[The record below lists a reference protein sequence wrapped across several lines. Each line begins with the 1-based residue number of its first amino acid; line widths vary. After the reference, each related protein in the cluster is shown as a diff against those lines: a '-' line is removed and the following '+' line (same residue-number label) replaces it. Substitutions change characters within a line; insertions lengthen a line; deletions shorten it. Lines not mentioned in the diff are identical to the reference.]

1 MSVPAIAV
9 ASLSPRPPRGAPI
22 VVLGPSLGTSAA
34 ALWGRC
40 AALLGER
47 LDVLAWELP
56 GHGEGAPA
64 RAPFSLSELAEGV
77 IIAVERSL
85 AERGHARAAFAY
97 AGVSVGGAVGLQL
110 LLSHPERVT
119 AATLL
124 GTGARI
130 GTTAGWHD
138 RAAEVRLRG
147 TASIVDASAG
157 RWFAPGF
164 LDREPD
170 AAAALLR
177 ALTDADRDS
186 YAWTCEALADFD
198 VRARLAA
205 IAAPV
210 TAVAG
215 AHDQATPVASLREIA
230 DGVRDGR
237 LFVLDDVSHLAPAE
251 APAAVADL
259 ILDRPRRAAELDVAG
274 MAVRRAVLGDDYVDR
289 AVADTTDFTQE
300 FQDFITRYAWG
311 SVWARPGLDRRSR
324 SLVTLTA
331 LVAGGHHEE
340 LAMHVRAARTNG
352 LTVDEIKECLLQT
365 AIYCGVPA
373 ANAAFRIAARV
384 LAQGGGDA

>member
-110 LLSHPERVT
+110 LLNHPERVT

-198 VRARLAA
+198 VRAWLAA

-210 TAVAG
+210 TAVAAARG
-215 AHDQATPVASLREIA
+215 TPRRWPARSSAARNPQPGPLA
-230 DGVRDGR
+230 DGVDHDASRADVGVGGAVGVGRAKLRQGRSLGIDARLGGGQCRPHPLGLDPQAGQELGR
-237 LFVLDDVSHLAPAE
+237 L
-251 APAAVADL
+251 
-259 ILDRPRRAAELDVAG
+259 
-274 MAVRRAVLGDDYVDR
+274 
-289 AVADTTDFTQE
+289 
-300 FQDFITRYAWG
+300 
-311 SVWARPGLDRRSR
+311 
-324 SLVTLTA
+324 
-331 LVAGGHHEE
+331 
-340 LAMHVRAARTNG
+340 
-352 LTVDEIKECLLQT
+352 
-365 AIYCGVPA
+365 
-373 ANAAFRIAARV
+373 
-384 LAQGGGDA
+384 GGGDDGLPSQ